1 MGKNKKLLLFLALNS
16 LATSFAGVTTGKI
29 ETKYDKLYTNMT
41 KNMETD
47 ILLAEKQSLEELLSS
62 EATLKRLL
70 IKEITADAKQY
81 GDARR
86 TLIEQAQKSTVEVK

>member
-41 KNMETD
+41 KNMETGKSN
-47 ILLAEKQSLEELLSS
+47 EKNY
-62 EATLKRLL
+62 K
-70 IKEITADAKQY
+70 
-81 GDARR
+81 
-86 TLIEQAQKSTVEVK
+86 LIEDVLNKRNKELKDLSLQGDYIV

>member
-41 KNMETD
+41 KNMETGKSNEKNY
-47 ILLAEKQSLEELLSS
+47 LAQNVFVSCICFC
-62 EATLKRLL
+62 TF
-70 IKEITADAKQY
+70 ADD
-81 GDARR
+81 GC
-86 TLIEQAQKSTVEVK
+86 